1 MTSFLLMSHHIS
13 KLLTSFLRSAVH
25 NICIDRLRYFSIYVD
40 ESIPND
46 KQAISEAISLSVQ
59 QNMGEGIT
67 VSLKEPL
74 KTGYTL
80 TLIEVQPTQA
90 NHTFGR
96 MIQGIG

>member
-1 MTSFLLMSHHIS
+1 MLMSLFQMIS
-13 KLLTSFLRSAVH
+13 KLYQKQLAYL
-25 NICIDRLRYFSIYVD
+25 FSR
-40 ESIPND
+40 
-46 KQAISEAISLSVQ
+46 
-59 QNMGEGIT
+59 MWEGIT